1 MLINNPLKTTALPA
15 DSRKTRP
22 IYYSISQPRK
32 FHDMFSIP
40 APVVSEGAVRNW
52 RVI

>member
-1 MLINNPLKTTALPA
+1 MLIINPLKTTALPA
-15 DSRKTRP
+15 NWRKTRP
-22 IYYSISQPRK
+22 FYYSFSQPRK
-32 FHDMFSIP
+32 FRDTFSPP